1 MTSRC
6 IICLDDGCIKH
17 SFPCACSG
25 FFHEPC
31 LQNWYRQTGSH
42 TCPMCRKP
50 FQQYRVQGP
59 ERVVTY
65 NPVYTP
71 PQPYVPPQTLQ
82 TLQTSQTLQTPQNY
96 ATIPIS
102 PAISYIRPPYSVT
115 FQNLSPTERAKR
127 IAGIVCACGVFSIPF
142 LLFYVAVRDKW

>member
-1 MTSRC
+1 MANRC
-6 IICLDDGCIKH
+6 IICLEDGCIKH

-42 TCPMCRKP
+42 TCPICRKP
-50 FQQYRVQGP
+50 FQQYRVQEP

-65 NPVYTP
+65 NPVYVP
-71 PQPYVPPQTLQ
+71 PQAPQPYVPPQ
-82 TLQTSQTLQTPQNY
+82 NY
-96 ATIPIS
+96 SSIPIS

-115 FQNLSPTERAKR
+115 FQNMSVTDRARRMTQVIFLS
-127 IAGIVCACGVFSIPF
+127 GILIIPF
-142 LLFYVAVRDKW
+142 VIFYIAIRDKW